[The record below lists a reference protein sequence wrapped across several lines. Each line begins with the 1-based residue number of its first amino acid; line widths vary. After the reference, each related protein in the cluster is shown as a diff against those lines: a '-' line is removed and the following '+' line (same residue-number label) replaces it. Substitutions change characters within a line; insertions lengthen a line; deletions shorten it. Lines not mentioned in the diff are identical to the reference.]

1 MSRYTIGLDFGTNSC
16 RCIIIDINNGK
27 EISSYVH
34 NYKFG
39 KNGVITSKK
48 NPLVARQH
56 PKDYTDSIIKGIKGS
71 IQNAGKRF
79 NKKKII
85 GIGIDTTGSS
95 PMPID
100 SNGNP
105 LVYSKEFSNNI
116 NSLVWL
122 WKDHTSYLEAEK
134 ITEIAKKIRPEY
146 LQKCG

>member
-1 MSRYTIGLDFGTNSC
+1 MSQYTIGLDFGTNSC

-85 GIGIDTTGSS
+85 DKLSCDEEINIGVATF
-95 PMPID
+95 
-100 SNGNP
+100 N
-105 LVYSKEFSNNI
+105 
-116 NSLVWL
+116 
-122 WKDHTSYLEAEK
+122 K
-134 ITEIAKKIRPEY
+134 IIKGEY
-146 LQKCG
+146 